1 MTSAL
6 EGIKV
11 IEAASAV
18 GGPMAGRLLA
28 DWGADVI
35 HIESAAGHFA
45 TQEPTRYRGD
55 ISSEINYISQNTS
68 CNKRGMA
75 LDLSK
80 EVGRKII
87 YKLLESAD
95 VFLSNFRPRELV
107 KFQLEYDTLSK
118 LNPRLICATLT
129 GYGREG
135 PEKNTPGYGATGA
148 DPRSGLIHML
158 TVPGQDPPET
168 PVAYADFVSGMTLAY
183 GIMTAL
189 LIRER
194 TGVAQEVDAS
204 LYNSV
209 VWALTSSVGGALVTG
224 KDGEVVR
231 RRDKGTALRNS
242 YQTKDGRWLFLAII
256 RKDAFWSQFCKA
268 IEREDLKHDP
278 RFEPPRL
285 SKEDNTTLFD
295 ILEDVFKSRT
305 LTEWKPRLDEV
316 GAPWSHV
323 QNLIEVV
330 NDPQARANDFFVPLK
345 HPVHG
350 EVEIVANPAKLSKT
364 PATVRKPAPEVG
376 QDTEEILGEIG
387 YTPEEINEFVEQ
399 QVIII

>member
-1 MTSAL
+1 MPSAL

-11 IEAASAV
+11 IESASAV

-35 HIESAAGHFA
+35 HIESAAGLST
-45 TQEPTRYRGD
+45 TQGPPLYRGD
-55 ISSEINYISQNTS
+55 ISSEINYLAQNHS

-75 LDLSK
+75 LDLSQ
-80 EVGRKII
+80 EAGREIMYRLIKG
-87 YKLLESAD
+87 AD

-107 KFQLEYDTLSK
+107 KFKMEYDTLSK
-118 LNPRLICATLT
+118 LNPGLICATLT

-209 VWALTSSVGGALVTG
+209 VWALTSSVGGALATG
-224 KDGEVVR
+224 KDGKAVR
-231 RRDKGTALRNS
+231 RSDRNTPLRNS
-242 YQTKDGRWLFLAII
+242 YQTKDGRWLYLAII
-256 RKDAFWSQFCKA
+256 RKDAFWSKFCKA
-268 IEREDLKHDP
+268 IGREDLEHDP
-278 RFEPPRL
+278 RFAPPRL
-285 SKEDNTTLFD
+285 TEEDSLVLFN
-295 ILEDVFKSRT
+295 ILEEVFQTKT
-305 LTEWKPRLDEV
+305 LDEWKPRLDEV

-330 NDPQARANDFFVPLK
+330 NDPQARANNFFVPLE
-345 HPVHG
+345 HPDYG
-350 EVEIVANPAKLSKT
+350 RIEIVANPAKLSKT
-364 PATVRKPAPEVG
+364 PATVRKPAPEAG
-376 QDTEEILGEIG
+376 QDTEEILKEIG
-387 YTPEEINEFVEQ
+387 YSPEEIVEFKEQ
-399 QVIII
+399 RVIIV

>member
-1 MTSAL
+1 MSLGL
-6 EGIKV
+6 EGIRV

-18 GGPMAGRLLA
+18 GAPMAGRLLA

-35 HIESAAGHFA
+35 RIESAASYLSAQGV
-45 TQEPTRYRGD
+45 RYRGD
-55 ISSEINYISQNTS
+55 IASEVNYIVQNTS

-75 LDLSK
+75 LDLSQQA
-80 EVGRKII
+80 GRKII
-87 YKLLESAD
+87 YRLLESAD

-107 KFQLEYDTLSK
+107 KFQLEFDTLSK

-129 GYGREG
+129 GYGRKG
-135 PEKNTPGYGATGA
+135 PEMNTPGYGATGA

-158 TVPGQDPPET
+158 TVPGQEPPET
-168 PVAYADFVSGMTLAY
+168 PVAYADFVTGMTLAY

-194 TGVAQEVDAS
+194 TGVVHEVDAS

-224 KDGEVVR
+224 KDGQVLR

-242 YQTKDGRWLFLAII
+242 YQTKDGRWLYLAII
-256 RKDAFWSQFCKA
+256 RKDAFWSKFCKA
-268 IEREDLKHDP
+268 IEREDLEHDP

-285 SKEDNTTLFD
+285 SEENNFALFD
-295 ILEDVFKSRT
+295 ILEEVFKSRT
-305 LTEWKPRLDEV
+305 LDEWKPRLDEV

-323 QNLIEVV
+323 QNLLEVI

-345 HPVHG
+345 HPAFG
-350 EVEIVANPAKLSKT
+350 EIEIVANPAKLSMT
-364 PATVRKPAPEVG
+364 SAMVRKPAPEVG
-376 QDTEEILGEIG
+376 QDTEGILSEVG
-387 YTPEEINEFVEQ
+387 YTPEEINKFKEQ
-399 QVIII
+399 QVII